1 MEVILTTLASMF
13 KTDERFIM
21 HRYYSTRISMMVGII
36 LIVAWFSYE
45 LLVNN
50 LLRWDLAII
59 AGAMAITKILA
70 MLYFRAT
77 G

>member
-13 KTDERFIM
+13 KPDERFIM
-21 HRYYSTRISMMVGII
+21 HRYYSTRISMIIGIM
-36 LIVAWFSYE
+36 LIVAWFNYE
-45 LLVNN
+45 LIVNN

-59 AGAMAITKILA
+59 AGAMAITKLLA
-70 MLYFRAT
+70 MLYFRVT

>member
-36 LIVAWFSYE
+36 LIVAWFNYDFI
-45 LLVNN
+45 VNN

-59 AGAMAITKILA
+59 AGAMAIAKILA
-70 MLYFRAT
+70 MLYFRVT